1 VEGTTGAIP
10 LRLAQPFVRALSG
23 QAIMVVFDW
32 ARWRAEV
39 SDPTALGGADLL
51 TLRKLLTFHV
61 RADRFSQGHLISAS
75 EKGHI
80 TAILRRLVEIRR
92 QMAEAS

>member
-1 VEGTTGAIP
+1 
-10 LRLAQPFVRALSG
+10 
-23 QAIMVVFDW
+23 MVVFDW
-32 ARWRAEV
+32 VRWRAKV

-61 RADRFSQGHLISAS
+61 RADRFSEGHLISAF

-80 TAILRRLVEIRR
+80 TTILRRLADSPADCRSLVIGRRR
-92 QMAEAS
+92 QPGFQRTGAARPWACTV